1 MVLSAQFLRFVL
13 AGGVAAAAN
22 YGSRF
27 LFSAWLPYPA
37 AITCA
42 YLVGMAVAF
51 ALMRQY
57 VFSGT
62 GQPMLPQ
69 VAKFAIVN
77 LLALLQTLVVSL
89 VLARWVLPAVGVR
102 EHVEAIAHL
111 VGVAVPVF
119 TSFVGHRQATFRRPP
134 E

>member
-57 VFSGT
+57 VFSGA

>member
-1 MVLSAQFLRFVL
+1 MLSAQFLRFVL

-57 VFSGT
+57 VFSGA

>member
-1 MVLSAQFLRFVL
+1 MLSAQFLRFVL

-57 VFSGT
+57 VFSGA

-89 VLARWVLPAVGVR
+89 VLARWVLPAMGVG

>member
-1 MVLSAQFLRFVL
+1 MLSAQFLRFVV
-13 AGGVAAAAN
+13 AGGIAAAAN

-27 LFSAWLPYPA
+27 LFSTWLPYPA

-51 ALMRQY
+51 ALMRQH
-57 VFSGT
+57 VFAAS
-62 GQPMLPQ
+62 GQPLLPQ
-69 VAKFAIVN
+69 VVKFSVVN

-89 VLARWVLPAVGVR
+89 VLARWVFPAMGVQ

-119 TSFVGHRQATFRRPP
+119 TSFIGHRQLTFRRSA

>member
-1 MVLSAQFLRFVL
+1 MLSAQFLRFVL

-57 VFSGT
+57 VFSGA

-119 TSFVGHRQATFRRPP
+119 TSFLGHRQATFRRPP